1 MHNNLQDKSYLP
13 TSEFLRQV
21 VRSKKSD
28 SISIDE
34 IKVSLNERGFGI
46 LMAIFALPLSIPIPY
61 IPGLT
66 TILAIPLL
74 IFSTQLFIGIKYPW
88 LPKWILK
95 KTIKRSFIALLIIK
109 SSPIMKRIEKV
120 LRHRFESI
128 TQNGGARVIGFFALI
143 FSLAIALPL
152 PLTNLLP
159 SFGILL
165 MSFGMLGKDGIIV
178 ILGMLTGVSG
188 LIITALVLLLGTK
201 IVFGLFA

>member
-1 MHNNLQDKSYLP
+1 MQNLNDKSQLP

-21 VRSKKSD
+21 VRSKKAD
-28 SISIDE
+28 SITVDE
-34 IKVSLNERGFGI
+34 IKISLNERGFGI
-46 LMAIFALPLSIPIPY
+46 LMTIFALPLSIPIPY

-74 IFSTQLFIGIKYPW
+74 IFSAQLLLGIKYPW

-95 KTIKRSFIALLIIK
+95 KTIKRSFIALLILK

-120 LRHRFESI
+120 LTHRLESV
-128 TQNGGARVIGFFALI
+128 TENTGARIIGLFAFM
-143 FSLAIALPL
+143 FSIAIALPL

-165 MSFGMLGKDGIIV
+165 MSFGMLGKDGLIV
-178 ILGMLTGVSG
+178 IIGILTGTIG
-188 LIITALVLLLGTK
+188 LVLTALVLLLGSK
-201 IVFGLFA
+201 IVFGILS

>member
-1 MHNNLQDKSYLP
+1 MQHLNDKSQLP

-21 VRSKKSD
+21 VRSKKAD
-28 SISIDE
+28 AITVDE

-46 LMAIFALPLSIPIPY
+46 LMTIFALPLSIPIPY

-66 TILAIPLL
+66 TILALPLL
-74 IFSTQLFIGIKYPW
+74 IFSSQLLLGIKYPW

-109 SSPIMKRIEKV
+109 SSPIMKKIEKI
-120 LRHRFESI
+120 LRHRLEAV
-128 TQNGGARVIGFFALI
+128 TEDTGARIIGFFAFL

-165 MSFGMLGKDGIIV
+165 MSFGMLGKDGLIAIIG
-178 ILGMLTGVSG
+178 ILTGVIG
-188 LIITALVLLLGTK
+188 LILTALVLLLGTK
-201 IVFGLFA
+201 IVFGIFS

>member
-1 MHNNLQDKSYLP
+1 MKNSQEKPHIP

-28 SISIDE
+28 CISIDE
-34 IKVSLNERGFGI
+34 LKVSLHERGFGI
-46 LMAIFALPLSIPIPY
+46 LMMVFSLPLLIPIPY

-66 TILAIPLL
+66 TILAIPLI
-74 IFSTQLFIGIKYPW
+74 IFSAQLFVGIKYPW

-120 LRHRFESI
+120 LQNRYSCI
-128 TQNGGARVIGFFALI
+128 TQNTGARMLGLFALI

-152 PLTNLLP
+152 PFTNLLP
-159 SFGILL
+159 AFGIAL
-165 MSFGMLGKDGIIV
+165 MSFGMLGKDGIIAL
-178 ILGMLTGVSG
+178 LGVLTGISG
-188 LIITALVLLLGTK
+188 LVVTALVLLLGKK
-201 IVFGLFA
+201 IVFGIFF